1 MADEIL
7 TSEQVAEIRETEVNC
22 RDWDSPASPIPALCD
37 TVDALR
43 KRLNNLRH
51 EQNRWVESDQA
62 AMRREKKALQD
73 VADLREQLRRKD
85 LRWGGVMP
93 HWTLAQC
100 AEISLRA
107 QRQVDA
113 EYREADWPVAEAPK
127 VSPAVVRIVLTEAG
141 RALAEMGVSDD

>member
-1 MADEIL
+1 
-7 TSEQVAEIRETEVNC
+7 
-22 RDWDSPASPIPALCD
+22 
-37 TVDALR
+37 
-43 KRLNNLRH
+43 
-51 EQNRWVESDQA
+51 
-62 AMRREKKALQD
+62 
-73 VADLREQLRRKD
+73 
-85 LRWGGVMP
+85 MP

-141 RALAEMGVSDD
+141 RALAEMGVSTDLRGQLRDAEEQAAYYRKKRQGLRDELLQVAGKLRRLTAVLREADCLLKYSRFRRGKAAYKIVRSALAEIGESDGHE